1 MSNPGE
7 PWIIENGWPSG
18 QERTLMSSLTP
29 KEGGIY
35 QPPKSPSGSTPVWI
49 PVVLVVAIIALA
61 AVGYGQ
67 YSSNAALKARI
78 DILEDKLQDNA
89 ARVTTLQKAD
99 TSLASDIEVVTKKV
113 GVTDQELASARK
125 FAEKVRQD
133 AEAAKAQLAS
143 ELEKK
148 ANSAE
153 VAKVGQD
160 VVAAREEAKAKAEEV
175 QKTADAKIGAVSGD
189 VKAVDARV
197 DATNRDLAESKR
209 ALVDVKNTLSD
220 QIAKNSSELAS
231 LRLKGERDF
240 FEFDLKKAKKDEMQ
254 RVGDIRLALKDVD
267 TKKQKYNIVI
277 QVDDNKLEK
286 RDKLINEP
294 VQFLV
299 GRDKLRYEVVVN
311 KVEKDRVVG
320 YLSTPKDKALSAER
334 PATRE

>member
-1 MSNPGE
+1 
-7 PWIIENGWPSG
+7 
-18 QERTLMSSLTP
+18 MSSLTP
-29 KEGGIY
+29 KEGGMY
-35 QPPKSPSGSTPVWI
+35 HPPTPPSGRTPVWI
-49 PVVLVVAIIALA
+49 PVILIVAIIGLA

-67 YSSNAALKARI
+67 YSSNSALQAKI
-78 DILEDKLQDNA
+78 SLLEDKLQENA
-89 ARVTTLQKAD
+89 AKVTSLQKAD

-125 FAEKVRQD
+125 YAEKIRQD
-133 AEAAKAQLAS
+133 AEASKAQLAS

-148 ANSAE
+148 ASATD

-160 VVAAREEAKAKAEEV
+160 VVAAREEAKAKVEEV

-197 DATNRDLAESKR
+197 DATNRDVAESKR
-209 ALVDVKNTLSD
+209 ALADATSTLNS
-220 QIAKNSSELAS
+220 QIAKTNSDLGA
-231 LRLKGERDF
+231 LRLKGEREY

-267 TKKQKYNIVI
+267 TKKQKYNLMI

-286 RDKLINEP
+286 KDKLINEP

-299 GRDKLRYEVVVN
+299 GREKLRYEVVVN
-311 KVEKDRVVG
+311 KVDKDHVVG
-320 YLSTPKDKALSAER
+320 YLSTPKDKTLSAER
-334 PATRE
+334 PASRE